1 VSAVG
6 EAFGRTVDAVRD
18 AASESRRGW
27 SPAASAVAAALALA
41 AAMPLV
47 VADPLRLAH
56 LTGWLAFALAALG
69 LGLVVGIGGLPSL
82 AQGAFVGIGAFAAA
96 LLQARAGWPVAP
108 AVLAAALAAASIGVV
123 TGVGVVRVR
132 PVFVAVSTWL
142 LAWLVA
148 IGLTVFPRVS
158 GGADG
163 IAVDVAP
170 RPWLEYEV
178 LLALVAVATGVFALF
193 ARGLPGICLAA
204 VRQRYAAAAALGLPA
219 ARLRLTAFALA
230 AGVGGLAGGLEVQVS
245 GVADPAAYDPLLS
258 FELLA
263 AVVLGGAARTLG
275 PLVGTA
281 IVALAGVAAGTLTAA
296 GALRAERFAPVFTAI
311 LVFAALSLGGEGA
324 VPPLLARLRRPRA
337 QPPRARI
344 GLRRDPQPH
353 ETVLRAEG
361 LTKRYG
367 ELVALDAFDVELPP
381 GRVCALAGPNGSGKT
396 TALRILA
403 GAVRPDAGAVV
414 LGARDVT
421 GVPTPDRVRLG
432 VVRTLQATGLFPE
445 LTVLENV
452 VAGGFV
458 RRAHG
463 GVGRTLLATPHAR
476 AETEVARGEARSLL
490 ETVGLDPLAD
500 RRARTLTALEQ
511 RLLMLATAEASG
523 PGVLLLDELAAGAAQ
538 SELHRIVA
546 AVASL
551 RTAGRA
557 VLVVEHDFGLVRRVA
572 DHVVVLDAGRTIAAG
587 RPEEVAAD
595 PVVRRAFLGVRD

>member
-245 GVADPAAYDPLLS
+245 GVPTRRPTIRCS
-258 FELLA
+258 RSSCSRPSCW
-263 AVVLGGAARTLG
+263 AARRG
-275 PLVGTA
+275 RSGRSSAPRSSPSRGWRRGRSRRPERCA
-281 IVALAGVAAGTLTAA
+281 PSASRRSSRRSSSSRPSRSAGKERCRRSWRASAAGGPSRPAPESASAA
-296 GALRAERFAPVFTAI
+296 TRSRTRPSCG
-311 LVFAALSLGGEGA
+311 
-324 VPPLLARLRRPRA
+324 RR
-337 QPPRARI
+337 
-344 GLRRDPQPH
+344 G
-353 ETVLRAEG
+353 
-361 LTKRYG
+361 
-367 ELVALDAFDVELPP
+367 
-381 GRVCALAGPNGSGKT
+381 
-396 TALRILA
+396 
-403 GAVRPDAGAVV
+403 
-414 LGARDVT
+414 
-421 GVPTPDRVRLG
+421 
-432 VVRTLQATGLFPE
+432 
-445 LTVLENV
+445 
-452 VAGGFV
+452 
-458 RRAHG
+458 
-463 GVGRTLLATPHAR
+463 
-476 AETEVARGEARSLL
+476 
-490 ETVGLDPLAD
+490 
-500 RRARTLTALEQ
+500 
-511 RLLMLATAEASG
+511 
-523 PGVLLLDELAAGAAQ
+523 
-538 SELHRIVA
+538 
-546 AVASL
+546 
-551 RTAGRA
+551 
-557 VLVVEHDFGLVRRVA
+557 
-572 DHVVVLDAGRTIAAG
+572 
-587 RPEEVAAD
+587 
-595 PVVRRAFLGVRD
+595 

>member
-1 VSAVG
+1 
-6 EAFGRTVDAVRD
+6 
-18 AASESRRGW
+18 
-27 SPAASAVAAALALA
+27 
-41 AAMPLV
+41 
-47 VADPLRLAH
+47 
-56 LTGWLAFALAALG
+56 
-69 LGLVVGIGGLPSL
+69 
-82 AQGAFVGIGAFAAA
+82 
-96 LLQARAGWPVAP
+96 
-108 AVLAAALAAASIGVV
+108 
-123 TGVGVVRVR
+123 
-132 PVFVAVSTWL
+132 
-142 LAWLVA
+142 
-148 IGLTVFPRVS
+148 
-158 GGADG
+158 
-163 IAVDVAP
+163 
-170 RPWLEYEV
+170 
-178 LLALVAVATGVFALF
+178 
-193 ARGLPGICLAA
+193 
-204 VRQRYAAAAALGLPA
+204 
-219 ARLRLTAFALA
+219 
-230 AGVGGLAGGLEVQVS
+230 
-245 GVADPAAYDPLLS
+245 
-258 FELLA
+258 
-263 AVVLGGAARTLG
+263 
-275 PLVGTA
+275 
-281 IVALAGVAAGTLTAA
+281 
-296 GALRAERFAPVFTAI
+296 
-311 LVFAALSLGGEGA
+311 
-324 VPPLLARLRRPRA
+324 
-337 QPPRARI
+337 
-344 GLRRDPQPH
+344 
-353 ETVLRAEG
+353 

-367 ELVALDAFDVELPP
+367 ELVALDGFDIELPP

-458 RRAHG
+458 RRGHG

-595 PVVRRAFLGVRD
+595 PVVRRAFLGLRD